1 MRLRRL
7 KQTALVLA
15 ALVLL
20 YAAAGFLLMPWL
32 IEHRLAPLLQER
44 LGQSVS
50 VGTARVNP
58 FLLTLEVRDVRIKGL
73 HDRPVVAFDRL
84 SADMAWAG
92 LFRRTWTLDTLAL
105 QGLQVHLVREPD
117 GSLNLAE
124 LAQRLAGP
132 DAGPGQGAQAAVLH
146 QLDVSQSRLVFTDLT
161 GVQPVSATIAPLSLQ
176 AKGLSNMANQRATYS
191 VKATLPDEGALDW
204 RGEAVLQPALQTTG
218 QVQLRG
224 LQAGALWPFLHGQLG
239 LSEVHASADLSARYA
254 YGAGQSLQLQDMAFD
269 LSDVLMARAGEDG
282 RLLALKRITAG
293 GGSLDLARRTATLQ
307 TLAFDGG
314 DATVA
319 LAPDGRLN
327 WALGGPSPARQAEAA
342 GQARQTE
349 PAAPDW
355 TLEVAALRIDQVGVH
370 YRDRRQS
377 LLALD
382 IGELSGSLQLSLAGG
397 AATRLQASGIDV
409 RLQQTT
415 LQTPGALQAG
425 LTLASARL
433 EQGQFNLQDQRL
445 TARQLSLEDGQVS
458 LVRSREATSA
468 LTDPTKSGLAQTA
481 GPGSRTAVAASRRWT
496 HASAQAGALSGALI
510 NTLNPSRPGDI
521 GPQALQTVAAQSPGG
536 VGNSA
541 VAAAAAGSSWTVEVD
556 SLRLNR
562 IGAQMTD
569 RSRLTPLV
577 LRAGAIDGHARL
589 RLMLGAS
596 TPQVALEDLNAQ
608 LQQLEV
614 APSGM
619 GQPLFALAF
628 ASMAG
633 GRLDL
638 AAQRV
643 GASELVL
650 KGGAASIVRYAD
662 GRLALPGLPAP
673 ATPIKEGSN
682 FPPLASVSATPS
694 PAGAAV
700 WQYDFGLVRL
710 ESLEAKLA
718 DRSFTPP
725 LAVGVTLQASAKNV
739 ASDRAATFDATLS
752 LASGGTARA
761 SGKIAPGAANVQA
774 QIEVTGLAL
783 VPLQPLLAKFAALDI
798 RSGAV
803 SASSGLRYQGGAPA
817 VLQAQGRVGI
827 ANLLVN
833 EAGSDQRF
841 LSWKQLDAEG
851 VAFDLA
857 SRRFTV
863 QEVTVNA
870 PGAKIEIAKDRS
882 VNLSQ
887 VLRRDPAR
895 PQSVSAGVQPKAAA
909 DPPWDLRVERVRL
922 KDGEVDY
929 ADLSLVLP
937 FATTVKALDG
947 TVIGTS
953 NDKSRRADIQA
964 NGTIEP
970 YGSASVNG
978 SITPFAPAQFTDL
991 HVLFNNVLVP
1001 PLSPYTATFAGRK
1014 VESGKLWLDLQYKVA
1029 GGELQGENSIR
1040 LADFTLG
1047 ERVNAPSA
1055 ISVPLDLAV
1064 ALLTD
1069 AKGEIRL
1076 SVPVRGNLDNPS
1088 FNVAS
1093 AVGQALGNVLQRLVT
1108 APFRALGRLFGGNAE
1123 SLAAIDFTPGSAALR
1138 PEQREKLDA
1147 LSRAL
1152 QERPRLQLVVSA
1164 PYDPQTDALALQR
1177 EQARRDLAKTLGR
1190 RLEANEDPGPIA
1202 YDDPATQRALAQ
1214 MLQSQAGDGAVRQ
1227 LDSELAGASNA
1238 SRKRYEAMFEK
1249 ITTTRALDESA
1260 TQRLAAQRAQTI
1272 VDYLVQQGIGRERVQ
1287 TGRITAVPDGSAG
1300 AVSAKLSVAVAGTTG

>member
-1 MRLRRL
+1 MQTCRL
-7 KQTALVLA
+7 KQAALVLA

-32 IEHRLAPLLQER
+32 IEHRLAPWLQQR

-50 VGTARVNP
+50 VGTVRVNP
-58 FLLTLEVRDVRIKGL
+58 FLLTLSMRDVRIEGP
-73 HDRPVVAFDRL
+73 HDSPVVAFDQL
-84 SADMAWAG
+84 STDMAWAG
-92 LFRRTWTLDTLAL
+92 LFRRTWTLDTLTL
-105 QGLQVHLVREPD
+105 QGLQVHLVREP
-117 GSLNLAE
+117 GGRLNLAE
-124 LAQRLAGP
+124 LAQRLAGQ
-132 DAGPGQGAQAAVLH
+132 DGKPGEGAQAAVLH
-146 QLDVSQSRLVFTDLT
+146 QLDVSQARLVFTDLT
-161 GVQPVSATIAPLSLQ
+161 GDQPVSATIAPLSLQ
-176 AKGLSNMANQRATYS
+176 ATGLSNMANQRATYS

-204 RGEAVLQPALQTTG
+204 RGEAILQPALQTTG
-218 QVQLRG
+218 DVQLRG

-239 LSEVHASADLSARYA
+239 LSEVHARADLSARYA

-269 LSDVLMARAGEDG
+269 LSDVLMARTGEDG
-282 RLLALKRITAG
+282 RLLAIKRITAG
-293 GGSLDLARRTATLQ
+293 GGSLDLARRTAALQ

-314 DATVA
+314 ETTVA
-319 LAPDGRLN
+319 LAPDGRMN
-327 WALGGPSPARQAEAA
+327 WALGGPSPARQVEPA
-342 GQARQTE
+342 GQAQQTE
-349 PAAPDW
+349 PAVPDW

-370 YRDRRQS
+370 YRDRRKS

-397 AATRLQASGIDV
+397 AATRVQASGIDA

-445 TARQLSLEDGQVS
+445 TARQLSLDDGQVS
-458 LVRSREATSA
+458 LVRSQGVS
-468 LTDPTKSGLAQTA
+468 SAQTGPPGA
-481 GPGSRTAVAASRRWT
+481 GGAGSRTAVAASSLRI
-496 HASAQAGALSGALI
+496 HASAQAGALI
-510 NTLNPSRPGDI
+510 KTLNHSRQVGI
-521 GPQALQTVAAQSPGG
+521 GPQALQPAAAQSLGG
-536 VGNSA
+536 AGNSSGDA
-541 VAAAAAGSSWTVEVD
+541 KAAGASWTFQVD

-569 RSRLTPLV
+569 RSRPTPLV

-596 TPQVALEDLNAQ
+596 TPQLALEDLNAQ
-608 LQQLEV
+608 LQQLEL
-614 APSGM
+614 APSGI
-619 GQPLFALAF
+619 GQPSFALAF
-628 ASMAG
+628 ASLAG

-650 KGGAASIVRYAD
+650 KGGAASIVRHAD

-673 ATPIKEGSN
+673 ATPMGEGLNS
-682 FPPLASVSATPS
+682 PSVAPASASPS
-694 PAGAAV
+694 PSGAAS
-700 WQYDFGLVRL
+700 WQYDLGLVRL
-710 ESLEAKLA
+710 ESLEVKLA

-739 ASDRAATFDATLS
+739 ASDRAATFDATMS

-761 SGKIAPGAANVQA
+761 SGKVAPGAANVQA
-774 QIEVTGLAL
+774 QVEVTGLAL
-783 VPLQPLLAKFAALDI
+783 APLQPLLAKFAALDI

-841 LSWKQLDAEG
+841 LSWKQLDAES

-882 VNLSQ
+882 VNLAK
-887 VLRRDPAR
+887 VFRRDPPAR
-895 PQSVSAGVQPKAAA
+895 PQSGPADVQPKAAA
-909 DPPWDLRVERVRL
+909 NPPWDLRVERVRL
-922 KDGEVDY
+922 QGGEVDY

-937 FATTVKALDG
+937 FSTTVKALDG
-947 TVIGTS
+947 TVIGIS

-964 NGTIEP
+964 SGTIEP

-1088 FNVAS
+1088 FNVGS
-1093 AVGQALGNVLQRLVT
+1093 AVRQALGNVLQRLVT
-1108 APFRALGRLFGGNAE
+1108 APFRAIGRLFGGNAE
-1123 SLAAIDFTPGSAALR
+1123 SLEAIDFTPGSAALR

-1177 EQARRDLAKTLGR
+1177 EQATRELAKTLGR
-1190 RLEANEDPGPIA
+1190 KLEANQDPGPIA
-1202 YDDPATQRALAQ
+1202 YDDPATRRVLERMFGEQTGA
-1214 MLQSQAGDGAVRQ
+1214 DAVRQ
-1227 LDSELAGASNA
+1227 LDSDFAGAGDA

-1249 ITTTRALDESA
+1249 ITATRALDESA

-1272 VDYLVQQGIGRERVQ
+1272 ASYLVQQGVGRERVQ
-1287 TGRITAVPDGSAG
+1287 TGRITAVQGGSAG
-1300 AVSAKLSVAVAGTTG
+1300 AVSAQLQIAATGTTG